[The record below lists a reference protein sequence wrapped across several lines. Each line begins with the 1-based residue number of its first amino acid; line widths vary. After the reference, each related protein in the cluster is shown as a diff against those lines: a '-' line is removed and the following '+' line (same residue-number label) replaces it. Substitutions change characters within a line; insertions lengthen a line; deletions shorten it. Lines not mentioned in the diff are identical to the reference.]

1 MGITFSFLP
10 FFDRCH
16 RRRALQSPLLALGS
30 LEIHEPAEQILAFGK
45 KHGYQN
51 LLRDQTVRSLL
62 LDRYSIEQYQDCDIN
77 DQADIHLDL
86 NFAVDQNLAG
96 SAATILDG
104 GTLEHLFDIR
114 QVFANIHQLVQTG
127 GTVIHISPLTWFNH
141 GLYNFNP
148 KLFKGLIQAN
158 GYGFLVEAYWIPA
171 TPKRFLRQ
179 EMGPQ
184 IFITFDG
191 QEDSEAIKTMEKHFH
206 HHLLPTNALYM
217 IAYKKERDDPF
228 QYPYDM

>member
-16 RRRALQSPLLALGS
+16 RRRALQSPVLALGS
-30 LEIHEPAEQILAFGK
+30 LEIHEPEDEIIAFGK
-45 KHGYQN
+45 KHAYPN
-51 LLRDQTVRSLL
+51 LLKDKTVRSLL
-62 LDRYSIEQYQDCDIN
+62 LDRYGIDQYQDCDIN
-77 DQADIHLDL
+77 EQADMQVDL

-114 QVFANIHQLVQTG
+114 QALANIHQMVRQG
-127 GTVIHISPLTWFNH
+127 GTIIHISPLTWFDH
-141 GLYNFNP
+141 GFYNFNP
-148 KLFKGLIQAN
+148 KLFKGLIKAN
-158 GYGFLVEAYWIPA
+158 GYEFLVEAFWIPS
-171 TPKRFLRQ
+171 TPKRFFRQ
-179 EMGPQ
+179 KTEPQ

-191 QEDSEAIKTMEKHFH
+191 KEDSEAIKKMEKHFYH
-206 HHLLPTNALYM
+206 QLIPANSLYM
-217 IAYKKERDDPF
+217 IAYKKESDNNF